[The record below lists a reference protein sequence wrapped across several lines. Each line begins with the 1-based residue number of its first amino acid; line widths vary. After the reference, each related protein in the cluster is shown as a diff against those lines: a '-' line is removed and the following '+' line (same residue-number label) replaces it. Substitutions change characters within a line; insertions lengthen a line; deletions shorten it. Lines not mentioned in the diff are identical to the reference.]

1 MNQRILVIDDDGEYT
16 QLLKTLLELR
26 DYEVIIALCGAEGLR
41 IAPAAAPDLVI
52 LDIMMCT
59 MDGWEVCRRL
69 REASDV
75 PIMIV
80 TACATSQYD
89 IAKGLSIGADG
100 YLTKPFRNEELLAR
114 IEAIL
119 RRSGNG
125 KGRWSVP
132 SSVQRGD
139 VTVDFGAQTAKV
151 RGKEVDLS
159 PTEYRLLSCL
169 VRNEG
174 RVLPH
179 RYLLEHVWGPEYKN
193 DVDYIKVYVRYLRC
207 KIEEDP
213 SEPVYIK
220 TRWGVGYEF
229 TAA

>member
-100 YLTKPFRNEELLAR
+100 YLTKA
-114 IEAIL
+114 
-119 RRSGNG
+119 
-125 KGRWSVP
+125 
-132 SSVQRGD
+132 QRERQ
-139 VTVDFGAQTAKV
+139 GALVGSIV
-151 RGKEVDLS
+151 R
-159 PTEYRLLSCL
+159 
-169 VRNEG
+169 
-174 RVLPH
+174 
-179 RYLLEHVWGPEYKN
+179 
-193 DVDYIKVYVRYLRC
+193 
-207 KIEEDP
+207 
-213 SEPVYIK
+213 
-220 TRWGVGYEF
+220 
-229 TAA
+229 AAG

>member
-1 MNQRILVIDDDGEYT
+1 VCSARCYDSWVGLTNQTQELGVYMNQRILVIDDDGEYT

-26 DYEVIIALCGAEGLR
+26 DYEVIIALC
-41 IAPAAAPDLVI
+41 
-52 LDIMMCT
+52 
-59 MDGWEVCRRL
+59 
-69 REASDV
+69 V

-193 DVDYIKVYVRYLRC
+193 DVDYVKVYVRYLRC

-213 SEPVYIK
+213 SEPIYIK

>member
-1 MNQRILVIDDDGEYT
+1 
-16 QLLKTLLELR
+16 
-26 DYEVIIALCGAEGLR
+26 
-41 IAPAAAPDLVI
+41 
-52 LDIMMCT
+52 
-59 MDGWEVCRRL
+59 
-69 REASDV
+69 
-75 PIMIV
+75 
-80 TACATSQYD
+80 
-89 IAKGLSIGADG
+89 
-100 YLTKPFRNEELLAR
+100 
-114 IEAIL
+114 
-119 RRSGNG
+119 
-125 KGRWSVP
+125 
-132 SSVQRGD
+132 VQRGD

-193 DVDYIKVYVRYLRC
+193 DVDYVKVYVRYLRC

-213 SEPVYIK
+213 SEPIYIK